1 MVNGFR
7 NITEASHS
15 STRCACD
22 EETTHFGYQGLC
34 PVKPG
39 KLGNPQSGGR
49 GGSIFLPAEGCW
61 SLAVTHVSPPAA
73 LSTRG
78 GMHYSF
84 LPCPTH
90 FLFPG
95 PYKCKQPHSPNAYSR
110 MRKWGEMQGGAFF
123 LSSYHKTL
131 DTVFLN
137 REFGPTLPSF
147 HL

>member
-78 GMHYSF
+78 GMDYSF
-84 LPCPTH
+84 LPRPTH

-95 PYKCKQPHSPNAYSR
+95 PYKCKQPHSPNLQVESISSPNLLPTSSSSPAPPSVYWTSPPRNYSSVSIWLR
-110 MRKWGEMQGGAFF
+110 
-123 LSSYHKTL
+123 
-131 DTVFLN
+131 
-137 REFGPTLPSF
+137 
-147 HL
+147 